1 MISPA
6 KLKMLSTYDDAGLA
20 LTLEAC
26 GYKNILFKTAKFLG
40 LTNGNQFCYS
50 VTFDDPHTG
59 GVERGK
65 VFLTYHPAE
74 DKITA
79 DY

>member
-1 MISPA
+1 MITA
-6 KLKMLSTYDDAGLA
+6 DKLKHLTTYGSTALA
-20 LTLEAC
+20 LVLTAC
-26 GYKNILFKTAKFLG
+26 GYTDIRFKSATFLG
-40 LTNGNQFCYS
+40 LSNGNQFCYS

-59 GVERGK
+59 KVESGK
-65 VFLTYHPAE
+65 VYLTYHAAE

>member
-1 MISPA
+1 MITAA
-6 KLKMLSTYDDAGLA
+6 KLKRLSTYDDAGLA
-20 LTLEAC
+20 LTLEAS
-26 GYKNILFKTAKFLG
+26 GYKDILFKSAKFIG

-59 GVERGK
+59 GVGKGK
-65 VFLTYHPAE
+65 VYLTYHAAE